1 MNEQPAPMPP
11 PVQPAALPAG
21 QLGGAFV
28 SQDEKTLAIV
38 MHVFGLIGLPI
49 LGPLIIWIMKK
60 DQSPYLDAQ
69 GRELLNFQLSYLIY
83 FIAAFLLLIVLV
95 GLVLLPVLSI
105 AWLVLTIVGLVN
117 AADGKLY
124 RFPVIIRML

>member
-1 MNEQPAPMPP
+1 MNEPPTSQP
-11 PVQPAALPAG
+11 PVPSAPALAAPTA
-21 QLGGAFV
+21 A

-49 LGPLIIWIMKK
+49 LGPLIVWIMKK

-69 GRELLNFQLSYLIY
+69 GRELLNFQISY
-83 FIAAFLLLIVLV
+83 FIYAVAGCLSLLVLI
-95 GLVLLPVLSI
+95 GLLLLPVI
-105 AWLVLTIVGLVN
+105 GVAWIVLTIVGLVS

-124 RFPVIIRML
+124 RFPLIIRML

>member
-11 PVQPAALPAG
+11 PVQPEAAPAG
-21 QLGGAFV
+21 QLDVVSV

-49 LGPLIIWIMKK
+49 LGPLIVWIMKK